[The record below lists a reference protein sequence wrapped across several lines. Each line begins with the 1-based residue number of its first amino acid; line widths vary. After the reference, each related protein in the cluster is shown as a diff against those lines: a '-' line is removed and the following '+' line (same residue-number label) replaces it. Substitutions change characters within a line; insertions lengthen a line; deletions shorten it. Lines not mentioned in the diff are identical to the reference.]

1 MNRYEMNSLRRAA
14 CAAAR
19 DEVRKMFRQDVHYQ
33 CASASDAM
41 RLGRA
46 LHCKVETR
54 ILGGCFKEFSVDR
67 PKPKDFDV
75 MLQGSDSFTF
85 YRGEWRRDS
94 EMLEFKR
101 QAQQRLQEAESKVS
115 EAKEHLARFRVT

>member
-1 MNRYEMNSLRRAA
+1 AV
-14 CAAAR
+14 AR
-19 DEVRKMFRQDVHYQ
+19 DEVRKH
-33 CASASDAM
+33 
-41 RLGRA
+41 LGTCNYGGLTTRERA
-46 LHCKVETR
+46 LDIGR
-54 ILGGCFKEFSVDR
+54 SVHEHMVRDLLWTQTA

-101 QAQQRLQEAESKVS
+101 QAKLRVEEAQAELKKR
-115 EAKEHLARFRVT
+115 EHHLARFK